1 MPLTTRMAVCARAL
15 AVLLIAGCAIL
26 AAQALAVQP
35 LAAQPWKVVKDV
47 RYVSLGDTTRVV
59 VELSGE
65 VEFRDERIDGPDRV
79 FIDLR
84 GAAPRRNGIAI
95 AVGDQAIKRIR
106 LSENQPGVT
115 RLVFDI
121 ESRDV
126 QYKVSRLV
134 NPERLIVEFARTAP
148 DRMMITPSKE
158 LLADAGPAL
167 KAPVV
172 PVIPPMPDVEP
183 ETAIEYP
190 KFVPPRYTAPKPRRP
205 VLLLAEPKATFGAS
219 RSVPSESGPLLAH
232 NRLPSTPPP
241 VPPPVPL
248 GKPAET
254 LKQPDRQAQQLSAPL
269 EPRVPSSQA
278 RQSVQ
283 PVPPPPPPV
292 QTQVEPAPPVLVA
305 KSTPILQKPAPGV
318 TVAKKPEEPYFYKPK
333 DARKG
338 PYPTE
343 PAQPGLARPDGSMI
357 RALGLKIGRIVIDP
371 GHGGQD
377 FGATGP
383 TGLNEKEVTLD
394 VSLRLADL
402 LSKRLGAE
410 VVLLRN
416 DDTAIS
422 PERRTEM
429 ANESKADLFL
439 SIHANSSSAAAAVG
453 IETFYLS
460 VNASNGA
467 SDVAARENA
476 SSQRNVHEMQ
486 GLLEKIALNTKVN
499 ESREFAARVQR
510 SLVDSL
516 KSLDRGVKR
525 APFIVLIGAQM
536 PAILAEVGFISNPR
550 DEARMKLPAERQKI
564 AESLFKGIAS
574 YAASLGQYEVAQRTE

>member
-1 MPLTTRMAVCARAL
+1 LDSTIRIASLLTL
-15 AVLLIAGCAIL
+15 L
-26 AAQALAVQP
+26 AAGITP
-35 LAAQPWKVVKDV
+35 LAAQSWKVVKDV

-84 GAAPRRNGIAI
+84 GASPRRNGIAI
-95 AVGDQAIKRIR
+95 NVGDQAIKRIR
-106 LSENQPGVT
+106 LGENQPGVT

-121 ESRDV
+121 ENRDV

-134 NPERLIVEFARTAP
+134 NPERLIIEFARTST
-148 DRMMITPSKE
+148 DRLMITPAKE
-158 LLADAGPAL
+158 LLADSQPGT
-167 KAPVV
+167 KTPVV
-172 PVIPPMPDVEP
+172 PVIPPMPEVEP
-183 ETAIEYP
+183 ETAMEYP
-190 KFVPPRYTAPKPRRP
+190 PFVPPKVTLPKPKRP
-205 VLLLAEPKATFGAS
+205 VLLLAEPRVTMTPT
-219 RSVPSESGPLLAH
+219 RVPPAESTAFLAH

-241 VPPPVPL
+241 
-248 GKPAET
+248 
-254 LKQPDRQAQQLSAPL
+254 S
-269 EPRVPSSQA
+269 
-278 RQSVQ
+278 
-283 PVPPPPPPV
+283 PPPPRVAAPPV
-292 QTQVEPAPPVLVA
+292 QVA
-305 KSTPILQKPAPGV
+305 KSAPAVEKPAAGII
-318 TVAKKPEEPYFYKPK
+318 VAKKPEEPYSYKPK
-333 DARKG
+333 DGSKG

-343 PAQPGLARPDGSMI
+343 PALPGNARPDGSMI

-383 TGLNEKEVTLD
+383 TGLNEKDVTLD
-394 VSLRLADL
+394 ISLRLAEML
-402 LSKRLGAE
+402 NKRLGAE

-439 SIHANSSSAAAAVG
+439 SIHANSSSVPAAAG

-460 VNASNGA
+460 VAASNGA

-486 GLLEKIALNTKVN
+486 GLLEKIALNAKVS

-510 SLVDSL
+510 ALVDSL
-516 KSLDRGVKR
+516 KGLDRGVKR

-550 DEARMKLPAERQKI
+550 DEARMKQPAERQKI